1 MRFGDRGEAGQELAA
16 RLLVRY
22 RAGELPSP
30 YVLALPRGGVP
41 VAAEVAR
48 ALDAPLDVVVVRKI
62 GAPFDRELGVGALA
76 GGAPPLYDTGALAS
90 LGLSADRLGDRVEAE
105 RAELRRREEVYR
117 AGRPAPVLGGRTAV
131 LVDDGLATGVTARA
145 AVRAVRAMSPA
156 AVVLAVPVCSREA
169 AGTLRAETDG
179 LVTLYTPRPFHSVG
193 RWYDDFTQV
202 GDDEVV
208 AALRDAAAAR
218 PE

>member
-1 MRFGDRGEAGQELAA
+1 MRFADRGEAGRELAA
-16 RLLVRY
+16 SVLVRH
-22 RAGELPSP
+22 RAGELRSP

-62 GAPFDRELGVGALA
+62 GAPFNRELGVGALA
-76 GGAPPLYDTGALAS
+76 GEAPPLFDTRALES
-90 LGLSADRLGDRVEAE
+90 LGLSADGLGDLVAAE
-105 RAELRRREEVYR
+105 RAELRRREQVYR

-145 AVRAVRAMSPA
+145 AVRAVRAMEPA
-156 AVVLAVPVCSREA
+156 AVVLAAPVCSREA
-169 AGTLRAETDG
+169 AGTLRAEVDQ
-179 LVTLYTPRPFHSVG
+179 LVTLHTPWPFHSVG
-193 RWYDDFTQV
+193 QWYHDFTQV

-208 AALRDAAAAR
+208 AVLRDAAAAR
-218 PE
+218 PQ